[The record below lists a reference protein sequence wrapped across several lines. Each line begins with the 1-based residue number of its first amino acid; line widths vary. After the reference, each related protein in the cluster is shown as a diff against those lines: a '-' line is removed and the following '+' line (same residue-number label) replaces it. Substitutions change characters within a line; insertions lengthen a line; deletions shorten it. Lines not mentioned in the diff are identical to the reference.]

1 VTAVPA
7 RTAGVVSRMI
17 AGVVDVAVAAGIV
30 VGSYFAVTFFLFVV
44 GWRRIE
50 VDDLRWWMTT
60 TSYLVVLT
68 GYLFVCWATS
78 GRTVGCVT
86 MGLRVTRHSGERLH
100 VVAALVRA
108 WLCAVFP
115 IGLLWVAVSP
125 SRSSLHDLVVRSRV
139 VYTHD
144 A

>member
-1 VTAVPA
+1 MTAVPA

-86 MGLRVTRHSGERLH
+86 MGLRVTRHSGSDCTWSRPWC
-100 VVAALVRA
+100 VRG
-108 WLCAVFP
+108 CARC
-115 IGLLWVAVSP
+115 SP
-125 SRSSLHDLVVRSRV
+125 SVCCGWRCRRVGRRYDLVVRSRV

>member
-1 VTAVPA
+1 
-7 RTAGVVSRMI
+7 
-17 AGVVDVAVAAGIV
+17 
-30 VGSYFAVTFFLFVV
+30 
-44 GWRRIE
+44 
-50 VDDLRWWMTT
+50 
-60 TSYLVVLT
+60 
-68 GYLFVCWATS
+68 
-78 GRTVGCVT
+78 